1 MRKNWKRLAVLLLAL
16 AMLLTLTACWGKKK
30 DEGASSAPAAQ
41 VVTDSA
47 AESAPD
53 AGGEADQ
60 APVDGSTEEAG
71 AGFSE
76 ATGDGPS
83 LD

>member
-30 DEGASSAPAAQ
+30 DEGAASVPAAQ
-41 VVTDSA
+41 VVTDSPE
-47 AESAPD
+47 ESTPD
-53 AGGEADQ
+53 AGGKADQ
-60 APVDGSTEEAG
+60 TPVDGSTEEAG
-71 AGFSE
+71 AGIGDAS
-76 ATGDGPS
+76 GDGPS